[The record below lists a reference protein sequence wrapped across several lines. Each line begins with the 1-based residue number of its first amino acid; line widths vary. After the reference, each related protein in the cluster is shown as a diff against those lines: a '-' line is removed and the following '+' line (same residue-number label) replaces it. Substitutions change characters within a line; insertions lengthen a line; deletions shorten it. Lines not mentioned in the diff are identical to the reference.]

1 MSKTDHGAADKER
14 MPADGSRKASRG
26 TSVREPWLRTSRA
39 MELLGLEAGGRVLLV
54 GEAEG
59 LLAARLA
66 AERGASV
73 VWMDPA
79 AAGLGADG
87 LPPGGP
93 GTARLSGSCYDTPFM
108 SGEFDAVVSQFA
120 VDYLLEPGRALVEW
134 RRVLKDEGTLV
145 IVSRNALFK
154 GPDWRPRPRATS
166 SFTPA
171 GLRGMLEGSGFEVR
185 RQCTLLP
192 DLKLPRLYRG
202 DLSFS
207 YRLERLPYFG
217 DRGMLLFASAAK
229 RPGGNAVGDQGRA

>member
-1 MSKTDHGAADKER
+1 
-14 MPADGSRKASRG
+14 
-26 TSVREPWLRTSRA
+26 

-59 LLAARLA
+59 LLAARLG
-66 AERGASV
+66 AEHGARV

-79 AAGLGADG
+79 PAGLGTAG
-87 LPPGGP
+87 PTPGDRGA
-93 GTARLSGSCYDTPFM
+93 ARLSGSCYDTPFEA
-108 SGEFDAVVSQFA
+108 GEFDAVVSQFA
-120 VDYLLEPGRALVEW
+120 VEYLVEPVRALVEW
-134 RRVLKDEGTLV
+134 RRVLKDAGTLV

-154 GPDWRPRPRATS
+154 GSDWRPRPRATN

-171 GLRGMLEGSGFEVR
+171 GLRGMLEGSGFEVLR
-185 RQCTLLP
+185 LCTLIP

-207 YRLERLPYFG
+207 YWFERLPYFG

-229 RPGGNAVGDQGRA
+229 RPGGNAGGDQGRA

>member
-1 MSKTDHGAADKER
+1 M
-14 MPADGSRKASRG
+14 
-26 TSVREPWLRTSRA
+26 REPWLRTSRA
-39 MELLGLEAGGRVLLV
+39 MELLGSEAGGRVLLV
-54 GEAEG
+54 GETEG

-66 AERGASV
+66 AEHGARV

-79 AAGLGADG
+79 PAGLGTAG
-87 LPPGGP
+87 LPPGGR
-93 GTARLSGSCYDTPFM
+93 GAARLSGSCYDTPFEA
-108 SGEFDAVVSQFA
+108 GEFDAVVSQFA
-120 VDYLLEPGRALVEW
+120 VDYLVEPIRALVEW
-134 RRVLKDEGTLV
+134 RRVLRDDGTLV

-171 GLRGMLEGSGFEVR
+171 GLRGMLEGSGFEVLR
-185 RQCTLLP
+185 LCTLIP

-207 YRLERLPYFG
+207 YRFERLPYFS
-217 DRGMLLFASAAK
+217 DRGMLLFASAVR